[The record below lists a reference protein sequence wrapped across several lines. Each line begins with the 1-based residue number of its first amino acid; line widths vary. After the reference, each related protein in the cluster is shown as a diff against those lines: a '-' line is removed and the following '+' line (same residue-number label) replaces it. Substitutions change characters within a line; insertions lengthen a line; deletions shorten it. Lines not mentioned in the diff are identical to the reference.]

1 MLEEKFQEFE
11 KYANKFDMNEEAIKR
26 KFDHSYRVAKYANE
40 IAKSMNLN
48 ESDVYLA
55 TLIGLL
61 HDIGRFNQWKIYK
74 TYVDGDSYDHAL
86 LGVEVLKENNFIKKF
101 EKDTVNQEIILKAI
115 YYHNKLAI
123 DENLDE
129 RTKLHA
135 KIIRDADKLDIMM
148 TQGTE
153 VIKSDYLVGE
163 ELIKSIK
170 EHRQCRNQYVQ
181 TKIDHVARMLCFIFD
196 LNFKYS
202 LKFVKE
208 QNFIENKLKIMKD
221 YLPDGV
227 DEKSLKEEFYNYIN
241 KKLKE

>member
-11 KYANKFDMNEEAIKR
+11 KYANKFDMNEDAIKR

-101 EKDTVNQEIILKAI
+101 EEDPVNQEIILKAI
-115 YYHNKLAI
+115 L
-123 DENLDE
+123 L
-129 RTKLHA
+129 
-135 KIIRDADKLDIMM
+135 
-148 TQGTE
+148 
-153 VIKSDYLVGE
+153 S
-163 ELIKSIK
+163 
-170 EHRQCRNQYVQ
+170 
-181 TKIDHVARMLCFIFD
+181 
-196 LNFKYS
+196 
-202 LKFVKE
+202 
-208 QNFIENKLKIMKD
+208 
-221 YLPDGV
+221 
-227 DEKSLKEEFYNYIN
+227 
-241 KKLKE
+241 